1 MRRASKTNRPVSFAT
16 CLLLASA
23 CVARADA
30 IDGEWCQDGSAR
42 HFTIKGP
49 DIVTPGGAS
58 LKGNYSRHAFTYT
71 APSTESSG
79 GTEIGMRLMNEFT
92 LHLQEGADPSG
103 PVQIWKRCQ
112 PIS

>member
-1 MRRASKTNRPVSFAT
+1 MRRASKANRPVSFAIG
-16 CLLLASA
+16 LLLVSV

-30 IDGEWCQDGSAR
+30 IDGDWCQDGSAR

-71 APSTESSG
+71 APSSEIAG
-79 GTEIGMRLMNEFT
+79 GMEIGMRLMNEFT
-92 LHLQEGADPSG
+92 LHLQEGADPSA
-103 PVQIWKRCQ
+103 PVQVWKRCQ
-112 PIS
+112 PVS

>member
-1 MRRASKTNRPVSFAT
+1 MCF
-16 CLLLASA
+16 LLAGV

-30 IDGEWCQDGSAR
+30 IDGDWCQEGSAR

-49 DIVTPGGAS
+49 DIVTPGGVS

-71 APSTESSG
+71 APTDTSS
-79 GTEIGMRLMNEFT
+79 GTEIVMRLMNEFT
-92 LHLQEGADPSG
+92 LHLREGADPST
-103 PVQIWKRCQ
+103 PVQVWKRCQ